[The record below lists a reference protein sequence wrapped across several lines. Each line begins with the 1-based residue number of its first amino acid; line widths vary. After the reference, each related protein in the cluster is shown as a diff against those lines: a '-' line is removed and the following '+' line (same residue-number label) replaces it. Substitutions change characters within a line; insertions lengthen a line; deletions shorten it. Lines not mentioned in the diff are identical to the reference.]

1 MENKTALLEGLRQAP
16 AILSAFVA
24 DIPEDKLD
32 RRRGDGFWTIAEHLS
47 HLAHVQPMLLER
59 IQRFID
65 EERPEFVPYIP
76 GEQEDE
82 PATPERMA
90 IDAALSQFSAIR
102 TRQLSLLES
111 APDATWRKQAGH
123 PEYDRYGFRILV
135 RHILMHDHWHMYRM
149 EELWLTKTPFLT
161 RME

>member
-1 MENKTALLEGLRQAP
+1 MENKAALLEGLRQAP
-16 AILSAFVA
+16 EILSAFVA

-47 HLAHVQPMLLER
+47 HLAQVQPMLLER

-65 EERPEFVPYIP
+65 EERPEFIPYIP
-76 GEQEDE
+76 GEGEDE

-90 IDAALSQFSAIR
+90 IEEALSQFSAIR
-102 TRQLSLLES
+102 KRQLRLLEG
-111 APDATWRKQAGH
+111 APDATWRKKAVH
-123 PEYDRYGFRILV
+123 PEYDQYGYQILV

-161 RME
+161 RLE

>member
-111 APDATWRKQAGH
+111 APDATWRKQAVH

-149 EELWLTKTPFLT
+149 EELWLTNTPFLT

>member
-1 MENKTALLEGLRQAP
+1 MENKMALLEGLRRAP

-24 DIPEDKLD
+24 DIPEERLD

-47 HLAHVQPMLLER
+47 HLAHVQPMILER
-59 IQRFID
+59 IQRFLD
-65 EERPEFVPYIP
+65 EERPEFIPYIP

-90 IDAALSQFSAIR
+90 IDAALAQFSAIR
-102 TRQLSLLES
+102 KRQLSLLEG
-111 APDATWRKQAGH
+111 APDETWRKQAVH
-123 PEYDRYGFRILV
+123 PEYDQYGFLILA